1 MSDRLKKIRIIS
13 KKQKDKLFN
22 QVPKLEYPFKIYHLI
37 ENGQG
42 ELHCLIAVSRKQF
55 KKAVTR
61 NRIRRVVRAV
71 IFDIMDDVNAE
82 LQEKHQNLY
91 IALVYIGDE
100 SPKYIIIKEKII
112 VFLHRLLN
120 YEENKENTDS
130 TIHTI
135 N

>member
-1 MSDRLKKIRIIS
+1 MSDKLKKIRIIS

-71 IFDIMDDVNAE
+71 IFDIMDDVNTE

-100 SPKYIIIKEKII
+100 NPKYIIIKEKII

>member
-1 MSDRLKKIRIIS
+1 MSDKLKKIRIIS

>member
-1 MSDRLKKIRIIS
+1 MTDKLKKLRIIS

-22 QVPKLEYPFKIYHLI
+22 QVPKLDYPFKIYHFI

-61 NRIRRVVRAV
+61 NRIRRVVRAA
-71 IFDIMDDVNAE
+71 IFDIMDEVNAE
-82 LQEKHQNLY
+82 LQDKHQNLY

-100 SPKYIIIKEKII
+100 SPKYKIIKDKII

-120 YEENKENTDS
+120 YEDNKENTDS

>member
-1 MSDRLKKIRIIS
+1 MTDRLKKLRIIS

-22 QVPKLEYPFKIYHLI
+22 QVPKLDYPFKIYHFI

-82 LQEKHQNLY
+82 LQEKHQKLY

-100 SPKYIIIKEKII
+100 NPKYIIIKEKII

>member
-1 MSDRLKKIRIIS
+1 M
-13 KKQKDKLFN
+13 
-22 QVPKLEYPFKIYHLI
+22 
-37 ENGQG
+37 
-42 ELHCLIAVSRKQF
+42 
-55 KKAVTR
+55 
-61 NRIRRVVRAV
+61 RAV

-82 LQEKHQNLY
+82 LQEKHQKLY

>member
-1 MSDRLKKIRIIS
+1 MSDKLKKIRIIS

-61 NRIRRVVRAV
+61 NRIRRVVRAI
-71 IFDIMDDVNAE
+71 IFDIMDDVNAI

-91 IALVYIGDE
+91 IAFVYIGDE

-120 YEENKENTDS
+120 YEENKENTNS
-130 TIHTI
+130 TTHTI

>member
-1 MSDRLKKIRIIS
+1 MSDKLKKIRIIS

-82 LQEKHQNLY
+82 LQEKHQKLY

-100 SPKYIIIKEKII
+100 NPKYIIIKEKII

-120 YEENKENTDS
+120 YEENKENTNS